1 MTMRDELTD
10 LAEAAGRIG
19 LGYFRSEGAV
29 GVEEKGPLDLVT
41 RADRDV
47 EAFLVA
53 ELARLFPDDG
63 IRGEEGASVN
73 PDAARQ
79 WVIDPIDGTFNFVRG
94 MDPWAVSIGL
104 YEDGAPTFGVIHAPA
119 RGETLVGGS
128 AGPVTLNGRELSPLP
143 ALDRRRGVIAVGFS
157 TDTPVAKE
165 LAALRFILEEMKF
178 TYRHCGSTTAAFLM
192 LAEGQVDACLGF
204 GVRSWDVMAGLPI
217 VAGLGGASTIDWAR
231 SDLLQKFDYLAG
243 SNEAVALARP
253 ILAGL
258 AAA

>member
-1 MTMRDELTD
+1 MRDELIE

-19 LGYFRSEGAV
+19 LGYFRGAAPAA
-29 GVEEKGPLDLVT
+29 VEEKGHLDLVT

-47 EAFLVA
+47 EAFLVQ

-73 PDAARQ
+73 PDAARR

-104 YEDGAPTFGVIHAPA
+104 YEKGAPRFGVIHAPA
-119 RGETLVGGS
+119 RGETLSGGPGH
-128 AGPVTLNGRELSPLP
+128 AVLLNGRELPPLP

-157 TDTPVAKE
+157 TDTPVEKE
-165 LAALRFILEEMKF
+165 LAALRFILDDMKF

-204 GVRSWDVMAGLPI
+204 GVRSWDVMAGLPV
-217 VAGLGGASTIDWAR
+217 VAALGGRASIDWTR
-231 SDLLQKFDYLAG
+231 SDLAQKFDYLAG
-243 SNEAVALARP
+243 SAEAVELAWP
-253 ILAGL
+253 ILSAE
-258 AAA
+258 AV